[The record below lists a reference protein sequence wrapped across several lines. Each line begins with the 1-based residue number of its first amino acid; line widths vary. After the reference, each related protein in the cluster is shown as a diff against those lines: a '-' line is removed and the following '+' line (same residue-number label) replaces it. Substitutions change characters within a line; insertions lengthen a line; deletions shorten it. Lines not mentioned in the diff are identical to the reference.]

1 MIALL
6 SDKVEFGRVEQPT
19 RLAAMKVVQ
28 ATRKVLMKRDYSE
41 FPNSLVPARNAVP
54 KYQNDTEKQS
64 MRCAPSKETKPS
76 RGAKGLLP
84 KG

>member
-1 MIALL
+1 
-6 SDKVEFGRVEQPT
+6 
-19 RLAAMKVVQ
+19 
-28 ATRKVLMKRDYSE
+28 MKRDYSE

-76 RGAKGLLP
+76 RGKAGQAEKP
-84 KG
+84 

>member
-54 KYQNDTEKQS
+54 IPRRHGKAVHALRAKQGNQAFPW
-64 MRCAPSKETKPS
+64 C
-76 RGAKGLLP
+76 
-84 KG
+84 